1 MEPEKSPQQPTT
13 EAESQPV
20 AASEAPAGQ
29 GVKADAASPDASPAE
44 DQPTPRDRATAR
56 IRKTDKIDVPT
67 PAAPVAVVAP
77 LVVAEKKPEKP
88 EAPDEPATPAE
99 VAPRSKPLA
108 DLSTAELKERTEQLT
123 ALREAR
129 KKERELAADE
139 LDDRISMQAKQQ
151 KYFETLLAATQG
163 KIPELF
169 SKAGEGLR
177 EMLRA
182 DKPLTLDGKLNFTT
196 AAEAMRVPA
205 YASLALDATA
215 DFFGMNDE
223 DKAQLYQRVGLFK
236 GIVIDHRQENTV
248 EQGFRD
254 VLKFVPP
261 AKAGAAPAAADKA
274 GELAQPVSIFYRKP
288 RLSGFFESAYA
299 TDEFQRKT
307 QQIGIHSLSFGGS
320 VSYAGPFA
328 SATASG
334 GHSRSTD
341 KLDEAVKHTNRVT
354 ITTSFFLPKI
364 ELSFDMLTP
373 CASDGFSQAVSQVF
387 EQPAEKQFDALLAVL
402 QQFGHFVAS
411 NLVVGGRLYTSEEK
425 KAANSTVLK
434 NELTQSATHLQAAV
448 SAWRVTAGGQYEQK
462 DATTNN
468 SNEAT
473 TTENQNMELQ
483 AVGGEGAYV
492 SNTGEWVKSL
502 AKYTAWAL
510 VRFDKLVPSISVLPT
525 ALYQHCQRL
534 LAEVVA
540 SPSVTIESLREKN
553 AHFLFYE
560 GYLEAYGSRV
570 QPRYVVLKGAGP
582 DRKVLTLVNNSRLND
597 AEVALKPYEGGA
609 HQQWWLALDGKICA
623 RSERD
628 DPEQFVLSLGGTGS
642 DKLVVTQN
650 NYFPN
655 QVWRLGGGMLRN
667 ESNGKYLSIGS
678 DNTLSVVDEKA
689 ILNSRN
695 AWQALSSEQLDRPRR
710 AQARDGL
717 VGGDDS
723 SFTALYDNQTLRKGQ
738 KLVSRVKGAELTL
751 ADNALTIKRHG
762 EQLWH
767 KELSPPSVPLAEL
780 MLKDGRLLVTDA
792 QQNVYYL
799 YGTIAGVPRDRGD
812 VLELL
817 ENGNLELLN
826 LDGAVVWESNS
837 IIYSVVQY
845 GSADAVLSVHHTA
858 FAPDMEPSVIR
869 LTTMPFVGADH
880 QLWYLNSNQQL
891 VCKAMRGQGS
901 KLAVAC
907 HQDGSVSVDPISYT
921 TRSQRWLVGTRGKGP
936 ILNDEWRQKS
946 LAPDK
951 NGRILIAHDGTQADW
966 SIVPQSIHYTRH
978 KCLMKLRF
986 NREAG
991 SPYVFLSDKK
1001 SQYVHL
1007 HMFPLSEK
1015 PGAHPL
1021 QGFGLKWYDPDN
1033 KDDGARVAIKAQ
1045 VQGEEIASKEWDT
1058 GRPFEAFKKEAVYVD
1073 SAPVYLPTDLTA
1085 LGLRKKLEVGNKPN
1099 FYALLAK
1106 NGDKEYA
1113 NYDEGHALKLYN
1125 SNGLSFLDTG
1135 MVEAAAG
1142 ERVVGIG
1149 FAASPV
1155 YPDRLAPYL
1164 LVIKEEKLPAQ

>member
-1 MEPEKSPQQPTT
+1 MEPEKSPQPPAT
-13 EAESQPV
+13 EAESQQV
-20 AASEAPAGQ
+20 TASETPAGQ
-29 GVKADAASPDASPAE
+29 AVKAAAADAGDSPAE
-44 DQPTPRDRATAR
+44 DQPATRDRATTKT
-56 IRKTDKIDVPT
+56 RKTTLPT
-67 PAAPVAVVAP
+67 PVAPVAVAASEVAG
-77 LVVAEKKPEKP
+77 AEEPEEP
-88 EAPDEPATPAE
+88 EAPGDPVALAE

-108 DLSTAELKERTEQLT
+108 NLSTAELKARTEQLT
-123 ALREAR
+123 ALGEAR

-139 LDDRISMQAKQQ
+139 LDDRINMQAKQQ
-151 KYFETLLAATQG
+151 KYFETLLAATEG

-169 SKAGEGLR
+169 SKAGAGLR

-182 DKPLTLDGKLNFTT
+182 DKPLALNSKLNFAS

-205 YASLALDATA
+205 YASLALDATV

-223 DKAQLYQRVGLFK
+223 DKTQLYQRVGLFK

-261 AKAGAAPAAADKA
+261 AKAEAEAADKA
-274 GELAQPVSIFYRKP
+274 GELARPVSIFYRKP

-307 QQIGIHSLSFGGS
+307 QQIGIHSLGFGGS

-328 SATASG
+328 SATATG

-373 CASDGFSQAVSQVF
+373 CAADGFSQAVSQVF

-425 KAANSTVLK
+425 KASNTTMLK

-448 SAWRVTAGGQYEQK
+448 SAWRVTAGGQYEKK

-473 TTENQNMELQ
+473 TTENQHMELQ

-525 ALYQHCQRL
+525 TLYQQCQRL

-597 AEVALKPYEGGA
+597 AEVALKPYEGGP

-628 DPEQFVLSLGGTGS
+628 DLEQFVLSLGGSGS

-667 ESNGKYLSIGS
+667 ESSGKYLSIGS
-678 DNTLSVVDEKA
+678 DNALSVVDEKA

-695 AWQALSSEQLDRPRR
+695 AWQALSSEQMDRPRR

-723 SFTALYDNQTLRKGQ
+723 SFTTLYDNQTLRKGQ
-738 KLVSRVKGAELTL
+738 KLVSRVKGAEL
-751 ADNALTIKRHG
+751 AMAGNALTINRHG
-762 EQLWH
+762 EQLWR
-767 KELSPPSVPLAEL
+767 KELSPVSVPLAEL
-780 MLKDGRLLVTDA
+780 MLRDGRLLVTDV

-799 YGTIAGVPRDRGD
+799 YGTITGVPRDRGD

-858 FAPDMEPSVIR
+858 FAPDMAPSVIR

-946 LAPDK
+946 LAHDK
-951 NGRILIAHDGTQADW
+951 NGRILIAHDGTQTDW

-978 KCLMKLRF
+978 KRQMKLRF
-986 NREAG
+986 NMEAG
-991 SPYVFLSDKK
+991 SPYVFLLDKK

-1007 HMFPLSEK
+1007 HVFPLSGE

-1021 QGFGLKWYDPDN
+1021 QGLGLKWYDPDN

-1045 VQGEEIASKEWDT
+1045 VQGQEVASKEWDT
-1058 GRPFEAFKKEAVYVD
+1058 GRPFEAFKKEALYFD
-1073 SAPVYLPTDLTA
+1073 SAPVYLPTNLTA
-1085 LGLRKKLEVGNKPN
+1085 LGLRKKLEVASKPN

-1106 NGDKEYA
+1106 DGDKEYA

-1125 SNGLSFLDTG
+1125 SDGLSFLDTG
-1135 MVEAAAG
+1135 MVKAETG
-1142 ERVVGIG
+1142 ESVVGIG